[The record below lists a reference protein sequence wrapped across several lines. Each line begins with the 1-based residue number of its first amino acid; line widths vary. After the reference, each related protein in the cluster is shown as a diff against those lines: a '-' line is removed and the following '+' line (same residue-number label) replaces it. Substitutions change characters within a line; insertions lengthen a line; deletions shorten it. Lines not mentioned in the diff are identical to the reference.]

1 MSAEAAGARR
11 RPLSVEDHVAGV
23 LAGDRAVLARTIT
36 LLESE
41 RPDHQALGQ
50 EVLARLLSH
59 TGGARRVGI
68 TGVPGVGKSTL
79 IEALGSRLTAVGH
92 RVAVLAVDPTS
103 QVTGGSVLGDK
114 TRMNRLASDPRAFVR
129 PSPAGATLGG
139 VAARTRE
146 ALLVCEAAGYDVVL
160 VETVGT
166 GQSEAAVA
174 DLVDTFVV
182 LLLSGAGDELQGI
195 KRGVLEL
202 ADVLAVT
209 KAEGENAP
217 RAELAAR
224 QLEAALRLTRHEG
237 AHGPADP
244 SRPAWTPPVLT
255 LSAVADQ
262 GLDTL
267 WEQVLEHERWAR
279 AGGAFEA
286 RRRAQQ
292 VGWMWALVE
301 DGLRGALR
309 RAPATRELLGP
320 LEADVRAGR
329 LPPGL
334 AARRLLDAFVAGAP
348 GAPAPP
354 SERDDEETAR

>member
-1 MSAEAAGARR
+1 MSAEAASARR

-23 LAGDRAVLARTIT
+23 RAGDRAVLARTIT

-41 RPDHQALGQ
+41 RADHQALGQ
-50 EVLARLLSH
+50 EVLTRLLPH

-79 IEALGSRLTAVGH
+79 IEALGSRLTAAGH
-92 RVAVLAVDPTS
+92 RLAVLAVDPSS

-114 TRMNRLASDPRAFVR
+114 TRMSRLASDPRAFVR

-146 ALLVCEAAGYDVVL
+146 ALLVCEAAGYEVVL

-166 GQSEAAVA
+166 GQSEVTVA

-209 KAEGENAP
+209 KAEGDNAP

-224 QLEAALRLTRHEG
+224 QLQAALRLTRHDG
-237 AHGPADP
+237 ARPADP
-244 SRPAWTPPVLT
+244 SRPAWVPPVLT
-255 LSAVADQ
+255 VSAVAER
-262 GLDTL
+262 GLDAL
-267 WEQVLEHERWAR
+267 WEQVLEHQRWAR
-279 AGGAFEA
+279 ASGAFEA

-301 DGLRGALR
+301 DGLRSALR

-320 LEADVRAGR
+320 LEAEVRAGR

-348 GAPAPP
+348 GATPPP